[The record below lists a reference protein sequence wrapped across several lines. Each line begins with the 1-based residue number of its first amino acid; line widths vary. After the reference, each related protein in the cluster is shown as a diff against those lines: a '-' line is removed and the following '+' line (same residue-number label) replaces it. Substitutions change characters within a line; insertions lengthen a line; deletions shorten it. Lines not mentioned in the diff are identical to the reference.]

1 MATIAIDARIINSTT
16 GRYIERLLHYLE
28 EIDTTNTYLVLVRKK
43 DLNYYKPANKN
54 FQIVEADFA
63 DYSVAEQTGYLKLLN
78 SLKPDLVHFCMPQ
91 QPILYRGKHVTTV
104 HDLTLLK
111 SYSSDKNF
119 LVYKA
124 KQFVGWFVFK
134 WIARSSARII
144 TDAEFTR
151 SEYAKFAGISKEK
164 ITAIHLAAEKS
175 TTSPLPYKDLQNK
188 KFIMFV
194 GNQSDYKNVRRLV
207 EAHQLLRMTHPDLLL
222 VFVGRLSGKA
232 GSTLARNKAWVEENG
247 YKGILFT
254 DYVDDAQLEW
264 LYENTLAYTLPSL
277 MEGFGFPGLEA
288 MLNGAPVAS
297 SNSTCLS
304 EIYGDAAEYFDPT
317 SVAEMSEAIDRV
329 ISDPKRR
336 NELIKLGYKQAA
348 KYSWE
353 RTVKQTLEIYER
365 ALKST

>member
-28 EIDTTNTYLVLVRKK
+28 EIDTTNSYLVLVRKK
-43 DLNYYKPANKN
+43 DFDYYRPTNKN
-54 FQIVEADFA
+54 FRIVEADFA
-63 DYSVAEQTGYLKLLN
+63 DYSLSEQIGFLKLLN

-124 KQFVGWFVFK
+124 KQFIGWFVFK
-134 WIARSSARII
+134 WIARSSAYII
-144 TDAEFTR
+144 TDAEYTR
-151 SEYAKFAGISKEK
+151 DEYAKFAGISKDK
-164 ITAIHLAAEKS
+164 IAAIHLAAEKS
-175 TTSPLPYKDLQNK
+175 TTDPLPYKDLQNK
-188 KFIMFV
+188 RFIMFV
-194 GNQSDYKNVRRLV
+194 GNQSDYKNVRRLI
-207 EAHQLLRMTHPDLLL
+207 EAHQLLRNSRPDLLL

-232 GSTLARNKAWVEENG
+232 GVTLARNKAWVKENG
-247 YKGILFT
+247 YTGIVFT

-288 MLNGAPVAS
+288 MVNGAPVVS
-297 SNSTCLS
+297 SNATCLP
-304 EIYGDAAEYFDPT
+304 EIYGEAAEYFDPMNV
-317 SVAEMSEAIDRV
+317 SEMSEAIDRV
-329 ISDPKRR
+329 ITDAKRR
-336 NELIKLGYKQAA
+336 EELVKLGYEQAA
-348 KYSWE
+348 KYSWK
-353 RTVKQTLEIYER
+353 RTAGQTLEVY
-365 ALKST
+365 KKVVNS